1 MAAVIGVKHPKWD
14 ERPLLFIVRKPGQ
27 EVSKEEILAFH
38 GKHQQKIL
46 EEIEARTNR
55 NSKKEA

>member
-1 MAAVIGVKHPKWD
+1 MSNEAIAEEFMRLCREG
-14 ERPLLFIVRKPGQ
+14 
-27 EVSKEEILAFH
+27 SKEEILAFH

>member
-1 MAAVIGVKHPKWD
+1 MSNAAIA
-14 ERPLLFIVRKPGQ
+14 EEFVRLCREG
-27 EVSKEEILAFH
+27 SKEEIMAFH
-38 GKHQQKIL
+38 RKHQQKIL